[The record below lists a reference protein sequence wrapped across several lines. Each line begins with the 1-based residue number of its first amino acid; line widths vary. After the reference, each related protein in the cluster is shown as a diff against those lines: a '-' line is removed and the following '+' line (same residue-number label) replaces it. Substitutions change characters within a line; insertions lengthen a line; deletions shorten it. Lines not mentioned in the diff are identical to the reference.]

1 MKLPAVKIPAA
12 IAARLDASPAIV
24 WNWRRLWRAHSVR
37 LNALGAV
44 LSFGLSAAIWVAPL
58 FGVLWEGGMAFKW
71 AAMLSGVLFVLALLA
86 RYLTQPEVSALPES
100 RRGK

>member
-1 MKLPAVKIPAA
+1 MSLADKLD
-12 IAARLDASPAIV
+12 RSPLVV

-58 FGVLWEGGMAFKW
+58 FGVLWEGGMAAKW
-71 AAMLSGVLFVLALLA
+71 AAIGSGVLFTLALLA
-86 RYLTQPEVSALPES
+86 RYLTQPEVSALPE
-100 RRGK
+100 RPHG